1 MSEENK
7 AISRRWAEELFSQ
20 GDLDLVDEIFAP
32 DHVNHDP
39 NIPMETN
46 GPEGMKQL
54 FGMYKSA
61 FPDGRQTIED
71 QIAEG
76 DKVVSRWSATGNHQ
90 GELMG
95 IPPSG
100 NRAEITGIT
109 IDRFAEGKIA
119 ESWNNYDLLGLMQ
132 QIGAVPSPEGT
143 QG

>member
-7 AISRRWAEELFSQ
+7 ALSRRWAEELFSQ
-20 GDLDLVDEIFAP
+20 GNLDLAGEIFAP

-39 NIPMETN
+39 NVPMEAS
-46 GPEGMKQL
+46 GPEGMKRL

-61 FPDGRQTIED
+61 FPDGRLTIED

-76 DKVVSRWSATGNHQ
+76 DKVVSRWSASGTHQ
-90 GELMG
+90 GEMMG
-95 IPPSG
+95 IAPSD
-100 NRAEITGIT
+100 NRVEMKGIT

-132 QIGAVPSPEGT
+132 QIGALPSPEEP

>member
-1 MSEENK
+1 M
-7 AISRRWAEELFSQ
+7 A
-20 GDLDLVDEIFAP
+20 DEIFAP
-32 DHVNHDP
+32 NHVNHDP
-39 NIPMETN
+39 NIPMEAS

-76 DKVVSRWSATGNHQ
+76 DKVVSRWSATGTHQ

-109 IDRFAEGKIA
+109 IDRFAEGKIV
-119 ESWNNYDLLGLMQ
+119 ESWSNYDLLGLMQ

-143 QG
+143 QE